1 MIYFTY
7 FFDPHNFYE
16 HLLQKNIDDYKEQNK
31 GVKVRESNVYFKF
44 LTIITLNEAN
54 MHYNIDGIKEIFAA
68 EEIKME
74 MLNNQLIGEFE
85 NLKDVYGEDSPD
97 LIETKNELYFC

>member
-1 MIYFTY
+1 
-7 FFDPHNFYE
+7 
-16 HLLQKNIDDYKEQNK
+16 
-31 GVKVRESNVYFKF
+31 
-44 LTIITLNEAN
+44 

-97 LIETKNELYFC
+97 LIETKKELYFC

>member
-1 MIYFTY
+1 MNTY
-7 FFDPHNFYE
+7 CK
-16 HLLQKNIDDYKEQNK
+16 KNIDEYEEQNK
-31 GVKVRESNVYFKF
+31 GVKVRENNVYFKF

-54 MHYNIDGIKEIFAA
+54 MHYNIGGIKEIFAA

-85 NLKDVYGEDSPD
+85 NLKDVYGEIV
-97 LIETKNELYFC
+97 LI